1 MIHEMADWMFD
12 LPLQDYT
19 LTFDDALYTQYVH
32 FDRLRQIDTDKIFFP
47 STSIIAPEHVT
58 QSDEFIHCADAHEQ
72 LRDTGDLK
80 HYMKWS
86 QLQEIAEDPRCE
98 IGGHSHLHLPYNS
111 DHVMN
116 DTKRM
121 LEEFHK
127 HGFNPTKF
135 CWPYNKSDHIYLAIL
150 MHNGFQEFYGGERVS
165 IESIAYHLN
174 GFV

>member
-1 MIHEMADWMFD
+1 
-12 LPLQDYT
+12 
-19 LTFDDALYTQYVH
+19 
-32 FDRLRQIDTDKIFFP
+32 
-47 STSIIAPEHVT
+47 
-58 QSDEFIHCADAHEQ
+58 
-72 LRDTGDLK
+72 
-80 HYMKWS
+80 
-86 QLQEIAEDPRCE
+86 
-98 IGGHSHLHLPYNS
+98 
-111 DHVMN
+111 
-116 DTKRM
+116 M